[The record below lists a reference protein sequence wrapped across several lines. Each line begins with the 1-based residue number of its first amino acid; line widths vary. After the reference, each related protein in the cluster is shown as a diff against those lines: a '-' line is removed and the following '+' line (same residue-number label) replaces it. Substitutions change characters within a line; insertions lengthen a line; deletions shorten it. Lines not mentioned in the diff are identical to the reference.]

1 MRRSCRLGMINQSSS
16 SGNDD
21 NNQPLKF
28 VDTIDKGSNK
38 HIVLF
43 YEDPEY
49 ARMIE
54 FQFVKNGLLKEEHCI
69 ITTFEDN
76 IQIIKN
82 EMEANNIDVEAL
94 KKNLLHIYQIPDPMN
109 HPEGELKGMEEIRDR
124 IFADSKPPYRI
135 VSRAPEIK
143 TKQQAESDIIIQHTV
158 HFTFGN
164 FPGSVMCS
172 YQVDKIEPKIHGQ
185 WFVNILQNH
194 HAAIFAPK
202 SGQGIAFDMR

>member
-1 MRRSCRLGMINQSSS
+1 VINQTS
-16 SGNDD
+16 SGKNNNNNNDD
-21 NNQPLKF
+21 NNNYPLKF
-28 VDTIDKGSNK
+28 VGTIGQDSNR

-54 FQFVKNGLLKEEHCI
+54 FQFVKNGLLKEEYCI

-76 IQIIKN
+76 IQLIKS
-82 EMEANNIDVEAL
+82 EMENSNIDVEAFK
-94 KKNLLHIYQIPDPMN
+94 KKNLLRIYQIPDPMN

-124 IFADSKPPYRI
+124 IFTDSKPPYRI
-135 VSRAPEIK
+135 VSRASEIK
-143 TKQQAESDIIIQHTV
+143 TNHQIESDIIIQRTV
-158 HFTFGN
+158 HFTYGN

-172 YQVDKIEPKIHGQ
+172 YPVDKIEPKIHGQ
-185 WFVNILQNH
+185 WLVNILQNH

>member
-1 MRRSCRLGMINQSSS
+1 VINQTS
-16 SGNDD
+16 SGKNNNNNNDD
-21 NNQPLKF
+21 NNNYPLKF
-28 VDTIDKGSNK
+28 VGTIGQDSNR

-54 FQFVKNGLLKEEHCI
+54 FQFVKNGLLKEEYCI

-76 IQIIKN
+76 IQLIKS
-82 EMEANNIDVEAL
+82 EMEDSNIDVEAFK
-94 KKNLLHIYQIPDPMN
+94 KKNLLRIYQIPDPMN

-124 IFADSKPPYRI
+124 IFTDSKPPYRI
-135 VSRAPEIK
+135 VSRASEIK
-143 TKQQAESDIIIQHTV
+143 TNQQIESDIIIQRTV
-158 HFTFGN
+158 HFTYGN

-185 WFVNILQNH
+185 WLINILQNH